1 MCAPLIP
8 SWSFPSTVLKEM
20 NTLPWLPRIF
30 IGNWAAACYSCSWF
44 YPAADPISGDWIRVV
59 ADYILRPTRSPAAS
73 YNLRLSRVPA
83 VDSSYDWFEL
93 WQRDTKYVWF
103 HPTTDSSSS
112 GWKRVAADSILRL
125 TRVPAAR
132 YNLQLSWFI
141 LRLTTSCGWF
151 YSAADSS
158 SGDWARNVA
167 DLYFNISSRFK
178 DLLCKIHLLFFSFF
192 FCYLPLNSVSTDSGP
207 GYCFKNLKAAW
218 RSLGKLEKASRL

>member
-1 MCAPLIP
+1 MCAPFIP

-44 YPAADPISGDWIRVV
+44 YPATDPISGDWIRV
-59 ADYILRPTRSPAAS
+59 
-73 YNLRLSRVPA
+73 
-83 VDSSYDWFEL
+83 EL
-93 WQRDTKYVWF
+93 WQLDTRYVWF

-112 GWKRVAADSILRL
+112 GWKRVAADCILWLTWLDTSSNCLKLWRL
-125 TRVPAAR
+125 D
-132 YNLQLSWFI
+132 
-141 LRLTTSCGWF
+141 TSRH
-151 YSAADSS
+151 
-158 SGDWARNVA
+158 SGDWARNAA

-178 DLLCKIHLLFFSFF
+178 DLLCKKHLFFCLFF
-192 FCYLPLNSVSTDSGP
+192 FGYLPLNSVSTDSGP